1 MNEKYKYI
9 LKTLEKSYTADT
21 VFRENEKSRIVSY
34 TGNSNGSNKVV
45 LIVTR
50 TNSEAVLKKLVGEKH
65 ACLPEIFDYC
75 INDGE
80 TVILEQFIPGCRL
93 SDMLDEKNLPNKA
106 AVNYCLNIC
115 DALEFL
121 HSKKI
126 VHRDIKP
133 SNVIINP
140 SNEAVLIDLQTA
152 RNISE
157 ERNTDTE
164 NLGTV
169 GYAAPEQFGIVQSMP
184 TTDIYALGVMLNEML
199 TGQHPSVR
207 TPDGKLGKIIE
218 KCTHTQMSKRYQSVG
233 GLKKDLLKYKKLHR

>member
-65 ACLPEIFDYC
+65 AYLPEIFDYC

-93 SDMLDEKNLPNKA
+93 SDMLDEKNLKNKD

-233 GLKKDLLKYKKLHR
+233 ELKKDLLKYKKLHR